1 MNLHVV
7 DHDVNNVYNNF
18 LSSFSTIYDKCFPII
33 TKTVKYKNINKPW
46 ITSAIIK
53 STKRKNYLYRY
64 WLCKRTESSLTK
76 YKNYKNKLTGIVR
89 AAEKHY
95 YEKRFSEVN
104 NDARKTWNLIKSII
118 NKNNS
123 NTIDELSINGKLSK
137 DKLKIANKFNDYF
150 VNVGSDLA
158 KKIPKAAGNYANYMN
173 IDKSNSQSFFSA
185 PTDISEIIDIVM
197 NFKESKSTGFDN
209 ISPSIIKNIIPVL
222 AQPLVN
228 IFNLSLSS
236 GIFPDA
242 LKTAKVVPVFKSDD
256 KSLVNNYRP
265 ISVLPIFSKI
275 LEKIMFKRL
284 TTYMKDHNFLT
295 DKQYGFREKHSTY
308 MALVDLLD
316 LISKE
321 IDDKKIPI
329 GVFIDLSK
337 AFDTINHEILLNK
350 LNLYGV
356 RGIAHKWFSSYLSN
370 RHQFVQLASIKSST
384 LQITCGV
391 PQGSILGPLLFII
404 YINDIVNV
412 SKLVTP
418 IMFADDTNLFFS
430 GRKISNLVST
440 VNSELDKINTWF
452 KLNKLSLNV
461 KKTNFIMFASK
472 RNSSINSSLNTLE
485 IKIDNSKIEQVHS
498 SKFLGVIINQTLSWN
513 DHIHV
518 IQQKIHKNSGIIR
531 RLSKSLPQSVLLCLY
546 HSLIE
551 PYLGYCNIVWGM
563 NRSTSLDK
571 LFISQKKIVRI
582 ITFSKLNTHTK
593 PLFSRLSLLTIYQ
606 LNVFQVACFVYC
618 CIHNLLPQ
626 QFCSMFQAN
635 NSIHYHNTRNSIK
648 LHSISC
654 RLSLRLF
661 TIRIYG
667 VSIWNSLSDNVCNCV
682 SLASFKRNLKSY
694 LLQNS
699 SN

>member
-1 MNLHVV
+1 
-7 DHDVNNVYNNF
+7 
-18 LSSFSTIYDKCFPII
+18 
-33 TKTVKYKNINKPW
+33 
-46 ITSAIIK
+46 
-53 STKRKNYLYRY
+53 
-64 WLCKRTESSLTK
+64 
-76 YKNYKNKLTGIVR
+76 
-89 AAEKHY
+89 
-95 YEKRFSEVN
+95 
-104 NDARKTWNLIKSII
+104 
-118 NKNNS
+118 
-123 NTIDELSINGKLSK
+123 
-137 DKLKIANKFNDYF
+137 
-150 VNVGSDLA
+150 
-158 KKIPKAAGNYANYMN
+158 
-173 IDKSNSQSFFSA
+173 
-185 PTDISEIIDIVM
+185 
-197 NFKESKSTGFDN
+197 
-209 ISPSIIKNIIPVL
+209 
-222 AQPLVN
+222 
-228 IFNLSLSS
+228 
-236 GIFPDA
+236 
-242 LKTAKVVPVFKSDD
+242 
-256 KSLVNNYRP
+256 
-265 ISVLPIFSKI
+265 
-275 LEKIMFKRL
+275 
-284 TTYMKDHNFLT
+284 
-295 DKQYGFREKHSTY
+295 
-308 MALVDLLD
+308 
-316 LISKE
+316 
-321 IDDKKIPI
+321 
-329 GVFIDLSK
+329 
-337 AFDTINHEILLNK
+337 
-350 LNLYGV
+350 
-356 RGIAHKWFSSYLSN
+356 
-370 RHQFVQLASIKSST
+370 
-384 LQITCGV
+384 
-391 PQGSILGPLLFII
+391 
-404 YINDIVNV
+404 
-412 SKLVTP
+412 
-418 IMFADDTNLFFS
+418 MFADDTNLFFS

-626 QFCSMFQAN
+626 RFSSMFQAN